1 MDMEFVYNYFVR
13 RDNKVL
19 LNSNAFKPAQSINQ
33 TPPTAKLSSQMMV
46 NLSLSLCSY
55 WQFLLSLTSMN
66 VFGSTLSFLSTQL
79 VFESSAA
86 APVDK

>member
-1 MDMEFVYNYFVR
+1 MDMEFVYNFFVR

-33 TPPTAKLSSQMMV
+33 TPPTAKIIFPDDGQP
-46 NLSLSLCSY
+46 LSLSLCSY

-66 VFGSTLSFLSTQL
+66 VFGSTLSFLST
-79 VFESSAA
+79 
-86 APVDK
+86 

>member
-1 MDMEFVYNYFVR
+1 MDMEFVYNFFVR

-46 NLSLSLCSY
+46 NLSLSHC
-55 WQFLLSLTSMN
+55 
-66 VFGSTLSFLSTQL
+66 VVIDSFFCPLPQWTYSVQRS
-79 VFESSAA
+79 VSFQRN
-86 APVDK
+86 